1 MARDADREPGGAC
14 VTRISAAYKWFLNA
28 LRALSG
34 FIVFG
39 IFVLIVVD
47 VGIRFVGPTLGI
59 QAWIYSFGVV
69 EYGLLWFAMLAAPWL
84 VRIKGHVFIDAVT
97 QLLPPGA
104 KRVMAKISYLI
115 CVCATLVFTYF
126 SMQLLIEAFVTGQT
140 DTRGEDMPLWTLLFP
155 IPFCFFLVSIEFGR
169 YLLGFDDMYGDRTD
183 VGDNV

>member
-1 MARDADREPGGAC
+1 M
-14 VTRISAAYKWFLNA
+14 
-28 LRALSG
+28 RALSG
-34 FIVFG
+34 VIVFG

-84 VRIKGHVFIDAVT
+84 VRIKGHVFIDAIT

-115 CVCATLVFTYF
+115 CVCAALVFTYF
-126 SMQLLIEAFVTGQT
+126 SMQLLIEAFATGQT

-183 VGDNV
+183 VRDNV